1 MGPQGRPGK
10 WLIAFTV
17 MLPTLI
23 EIIDTSIVNVSL
35 DHIRGSLSAGIEEAT
50 WAINAYLVAN
60 AIVIPMS
67 GWLSRLFGRKNYQ
80 VGSIAV
86 FTISSFLCGSAWSL
100 QSLIFFRVVQG
111 LAGGGMVPVSQSI
124 LLEAFP
130 PKQHGMAMAIFG
142 IGAMVG
148 PILGPIMGGWIT
160 DNWSWRWIFYINIP
174 IGALA
179 IAMNL
184 AVIQDPPW
192 MQRLRMRIDY
202 AGLVL
207 LAVGLGSLQLVLDRG
222 QQQDWFSSELIVA
235 FALVSVFAL
244 ATLVVNELTI
254 AQPIV
259 NLRLY
264 KDRTF
269 ATGSLVMFFLF
280 FNLFGSIVLLPIYV
294 QSLMGYSAYDAG
306 MVLGPGG
313 AATLLVMPV
322 VGKLV
327 QKVNPKK
334 ILAVG
339 IVICAYTTWTMSHF
353 NLQADFWTF
362 VWPRVTLGL
371 GMGLSFIPL
380 TTLTLSHIPRELM
393 GQATSMYNLL
403 RNMGGSV
410 GIAFVTTF
418 LARRTQFHQ
427 TRLVEHLTPF
437 DPSYAIAKA
446 GAAAALTAQG
456 LPGAGADGVIYGQL
470 LRQARMLAFND
481 TFLVTA
487 LMLLSVLILVFF
499 MQRAEIPAHPG
510 GAH

>member
-1 MGPQGRPGK
+1 MIDAERHARSK

-80 VGSIAV
+80 IGSIIL
-86 FTISSFLCGSAWSL
+86 FTVSSFLCGSAWSL
-100 QSLIFFRVVQG
+100 QSLIFFRVLQG
-111 LAGGGMVPVSQSI
+111 TAGGGLVPVSQSI

-142 IGAMVG
+142 VGAMVG

-179 IAMNL
+179 VLMNL
-184 AVIQDPPW
+184 IVIQDPPW
-192 MQRLRMRIDY
+192 MQRTRMRIDY
-202 AGLVL
+202 FGLVF
-207 LAVGLGSLQLVLDRG
+207 LALGLGSLQLVLDRG
-222 QQQDWFSSELIVA
+222 QQEDWFNSELIVA
-235 FALVSVFAL
+235 FALVAVFAL
-244 ATLVVNELTI
+244 AFLAVNELTD

-313 AATLLVMPV
+313 AMTLVTMPF

-334 ILAVG
+334 VLACGIL
-339 IVICAYTTWTMSHF
+339 ICAYTTWTMSHF
-353 NLQADFWTF
+353 NLQVVHRGRLA
-362 VWPRVTLGL
+362 
-371 GMGLSFIPL
+371 
-380 TTLTLSHIPRELM
+380 H
-393 GQATSMYNLL
+393 A
-403 RNMGGSV
+403 
-410 GIAFVTTF
+410 
-418 LARRTQFHQ
+418 LARDVR
-427 TRLVEHLTPF
+427 E
-437 DPSYAIAKA
+437 
-446 GAAAALTAQG
+446 
-456 LPGAGADGVIYGQL
+456 
-470 LRQARMLAFND
+470 RQRR
-481 TFLVTA
+481 
-487 LMLLSVLILVFF
+487 
-499 MQRAEIPAHPG
+499 QRDEREEIGRASCRERVS
-510 GAH
+510 

>member
-1 MGPQGRPGK
+1 MTSSRSK

-80 VGSIAV
+80 IGSIV
-86 FTISSFLCGSAWSL
+86 LFTASSFLCGSAWSL
-100 QSLIFFRVVQG
+100 PSLIFFRVMQG
-111 LAGGGMVPVSQSI
+111 MAGGGLVPVSQSI

-130 PKQHGMAMAIFG
+130 PAQHGVAMAIFG
-142 IGAMVG
+142 VGTMVG

-174 IGALA
+174 IGMFA
-179 IAMNL
+179 IIMN
-184 AVIQDPPW
+184 AIVIQDPPW
-192 MQRLRMRIDY
+192 MKRAKMRIDY
-202 AGLVL
+202 LGLIF
-207 LAVGLGSLQLVLDRG
+207 LAVGLGTLQMVLDKG
-222 QQQDWFSSELIVA
+222 QQEDWFSSDLIVI
-235 FALVSVFAL
+235 FALVSFFAL
-244 ATLVVNELTI
+244 ALLIINEVNVS
-254 AQPIV
+254 QPII
-259 NLRLY
+259 NLRLFR
-264 KDRTF
+264 DPTF
-269 ATGSLVMFFLF
+269 ATGTVVMFFLF

-294 QSLMGYSAYDAG
+294 QSLMGYTSYQAG
-306 MVLGPGG
+306 LVLGPGG
-313 AATLLVMPV
+313 LATLCVMPF

-334 ILAVG
+334 LLGLG
-339 IVICAYTTWTMSHF
+339 IFICAITTWLMSQF

-362 VWPRVTLGL
+362 VLPRVTLGL
-371 GMGLSFIPL
+371 GMGLAFIPL
-380 TTLTLSHIPRELM
+380 TTLTLSHIPREKL

-410 GIAFVTTF
+410 GIAFVTTL

-427 TRLVEHLTPF
+427 ARLVDHLTVF
-437 DPSYAIAKA
+437 DPAFTMAKSK
-446 GAAAALTAQG
+446 AAAALVAKGVSGT
-456 LPGAGADGVIYGQL
+456 GAEGMIYGQV

-481 TFLVTA
+481 TFYVTSIM
-487 LMLLSVLILVFF
+487 LMSVLVLVFF
-499 MQRAEIPAHPG
+499 MRRAPARAAGPS
-510 GAH
+510 AH

>member
-1 MGPQGRPGK
+1 MHGSKNK

-80 VGSIAV
+80 IGSIV
-86 FTISSFLCGSAWSL
+86 LFTVSSFLCGSAWSL
-100 QSLIFFRVVQG
+100 PSLIFFRVMQG
-111 LAGGGMVPVSQSI
+111 MAGGGLVPVSQSI

-130 PKQHGMAMAIFG
+130 PKQHGVAMAIFG

-174 IGALA
+174 LGTLA
-179 IAMNL
+179 VIMN
-184 AVIQDPPW
+184 AIVIQDPPW
-192 MQRLRMRIDY
+192 MKRTRMRIDY
-202 AGLVL
+202 LGLVF
-207 LAVGLGSLQLVLDRG
+207 LAFGLGALQLVLDKG
-222 QQQDWFSSELIVA
+222 QQEDWFSSELIIA
-235 FALVSVFAL
+235 FALVSGFAL
-244 ATLVVNELTI
+244 VLLVINELNVE
-254 AQPIV
+254 QPIID
-259 NLRLY
+259 LRLF

-269 ATGSLVMFFLF
+269 ATGTVVMFFLF
-280 FNLFGSIVLLPIYV
+280 FNLFASIVLLPIYV

-306 MVLGPGG
+306 LVLGPGG
-313 AATLLVMPV
+313 LATLLIMPF
-322 VGKLV
+322 VGKAV

-334 ILAVG
+334 ILAAGV
-339 IVICAYTTWTMSHF
+339 IVCSITTFLMSKF

-362 VWPRVTLGL
+362 VLPRITLGF

-380 TTLTLSHIPRELM
+380 TTLTLSHIPREKM
-393 GQATSMYNLL
+393 GQATAMYNLL

-410 GIAFVTTF
+410 GIAFVTTL
-418 LARRTQFHQ
+418 LARRSQFHQ
-427 TRLVEHLTPF
+427 ARLVEHLTVF
-437 DPSYAIAKA
+437 DPGYTIAK
-446 GAAAALTAQG
+446 GKAAAALVAKG
-456 LPGAGADGVIYGQL
+456 VSGAGADGMIYGQL

-481 TFLVTA
+481 TFFVSSVMMLSILV
-487 LMLLSVLILVFF
+487 LVFF
-499 MQRAEIPAHPG
+499 MRRTAPGTG
-510 GAH
+510 GAGGAAH

>member
-1 MGPQGRPGK
+1 VAVSRNK

-80 VGSIAV
+80 IGSV
-86 FTISSFLCGSAWSL
+86 VLFTVSSFLCGSAWSL
-100 QSLIFFRVVQG
+100 PSLIFFRVLQG
-111 LAGGGMVPVSQSI
+111 MAGGGLIPVSQSI

-130 PKQHGMAMAIFG
+130 PAQHGVAMAIFG
-142 IGAMVG
+142 VGTMVG

-174 IGALA
+174 IGAFA
-179 IAMNL
+179 ILMNAL
-184 AVIQDPPW
+184 VIEDPPW
-192 MQRLRMRIDY
+192 MTRVKMRINY
-202 AGLVL
+202 LGLIF
-207 LAVGLGSLQLVLDRG
+207 LAVGLGSLQLVLDKG
-222 QQQDWFSSELIVA
+222 QQEDWFSSDLIT
-235 FALVSVFAL
+235 VFAL
-244 ATLVVNELTI
+244 TSFFALALLVVNELTVP
-254 AQPIV
+254 QPIID
-259 NLRLY
+259 LRLFR
-264 KDRTF
+264 DPTF
-269 ATGSLVMFFLF
+269 ATGTVVMFFLF

-294 QSLMGYSAYDAG
+294 QSLMGYTSYQAG
-306 MVLGPGG
+306 LVLGPGG
-313 AATLLVMPV
+313 LATLCVMPF

-334 ILAVG
+334 ILGAG
-339 IVICAYTTWTMSHF
+339 ILVCSVTTWLMSQF

-362 VWPRVTLGL
+362 VLPRVTLGF

-380 TTLTLSHIPRELM
+380 TTLTLSHIPREKL

-410 GIAFVTTF
+410 GIAFVTTL

-427 TRLVEHLTPF
+427 SRLVDHLTPF
-437 DPSYAIAKA
+437 DPAYTIAK
-446 GAAAALTAQG
+446 GKAAAALVAHG
-456 LPGAGADGVIYGQL
+456 LPGAGADGMIYGQL

-481 TFLVTA
+481 TFYVTSI
-487 LMLLSVLILVFF
+487 MLFSVLILVFF
-499 MQRAEIPAHPG
+499 MQRAPGRAPGPA
-510 GAH
+510 AH

>member
-1 MGPQGRPGK
+1 MGPRGRHGK

-35 DHIRGSLSAGIEEAT
+35 DHIRGSLSAGIDEAT

-67 GWLSRLFGRKNYQ
+67 GWLSRLFGRKSYQ
-80 VGSIAV
+80 IGSIV
-86 FTISSFLCGSAWSL
+86 LFTVSSFLCGSAWSL
-100 QSLIFFRVVQG
+100 QSLIFFRVLQG
-111 LAGGGMVPVSQSI
+111 MAGGGLVPVSQSI

-130 PKQHGMAMAIFG
+130 PKQHGVAMAIFG
-142 IGAMVG
+142 IGTMVG
-148 PILGPIMGGWIT
+148 PIMGPIMGGWIT

-179 IAMNL
+179 ILMN
-184 AVIQDPPW
+184 VIVIEDPPW
-192 MQRLRMRIDY
+192 MRRLRMRVDY
-202 AGLVL
+202 SGLIF
-207 LAVGLGSLQLVLDRG
+207 LAIGLGALQLVLDKG
-222 QQQDWFSSELIVA
+222 QQEDWFNSELIIA
-235 FALVSVFAL
+235 FALISVFAL
-244 ATLVVNELTI
+244 AFLFVNEITDS
-254 AQPIV
+254 QPIV
-259 NLRLY
+259 NLRLF

-269 ATGSLVMFFLF
+269 ATGNLVMFFLF

-306 MVLGPGG
+306 LVLGPGG
-313 AATLLVMPV
+313 IATLICMPF

-334 ILAVG
+334 ILACG
-339 IVICAYTTWTMSHF
+339 ILICAYTTWTMSHF

-362 VWPRVTLGL
+362 MLPRITLGF
-371 GMGLSFIPL
+371 GMGFSFIPL
-380 TTLTLSHIPRELM
+380 TTLTLSHIPREKM

-418 LARRTQFHQ
+418 LARRTQFHSA
-427 TRLVEHLTPF
+427 RLVEHLTPL
-437 DPSYAIAKA
+437 DPAYALAK
-446 GAAAALTAQG
+446 GKAAAALAAKG
-456 LPGAGADGVIYGQL
+456 LPGAGADGLIYGQL
-470 LRQARMLAFND
+470 MRQARMLAFND
-481 TFLVTA
+481 TFGITA
-487 LMLLSVLILVFF
+487 VMLLFVLVLVFF
-499 MQRAEIPAHPG
+499 MQRTEAPARPG
-510 GAH
+510 ASH

>member
-1 MGPQGRPGK
+1 MTRARSK

-23 EIIDTSIVNVSL
+23 EIIDSSIVNVSL
-35 DHIRGSLSAGIEEAT
+35 DHIRGSLAAGLEEST

-80 VGSIAV
+80 IGSIV
-86 FTISSFLCGSAWSL
+86 LFTVSSFLCGSAWDL
-100 QSLIFFRVVQG
+100 QSLIFFRVLQG
-111 LAGGGMVPVSQSI
+111 MAGGGLVPVSQSI

-130 PKQHGMAMAIFG
+130 PAQHGVAMAIFG
-142 IGAMVG
+142 VGAMTG

-179 IAMNL
+179 ILMNVL
-184 AVIQDPPW
+184 VIEDPPW
-192 MQRLRMRIDY
+192 MRKVRMRIDY
-202 AGLVL
+202 LGLIL

-222 QQQDWFSSELIVA
+222 QQEDWFGSEMITT

-244 ATLVVNELTI
+244 AILVVNEMTV
-254 AQPIV
+254 AEPVV
-259 NLRLY
+259 NLRLFR
-264 KDRTF
+264 DPTF
-269 ATGSLVMFFLF
+269 ATGTLVMFFLF

-306 MVLGPGG
+306 LVLGPGG
-313 AATLLVMPV
+313 IATLLTMPF

-334 ILAVG
+334 ILAIG
-339 IVICAYTTWTMSHF
+339 IVICAYTTWTMSRF

-371 GMGLSFIPL
+371 GMGFSFIPL
-380 TTLTLSHIPRELM
+380 TTLTLSHIPREKM

-410 GIAFVTTF
+410 GIAFVTT
-418 LARRTQFHQ
+418 LLSRRTQFHQ
-427 TRLVEHLTPF
+427 SRLVEHLTPL
-437 DPSYAIAKA
+437 DPAYAMTKAK
-446 GAAAALTAQG
+446 AAAALAARG
-456 LPGAGADGVIYGQL
+456 LPGAGADGMMYGQVM
-470 LRQARMLAFND
+470 RQARALAFND

-487 LMLLSVLILVFF
+487 ALLLSVLALVVF
-499 MQRAEIPAHPG
+499 MQRTEAPPRP

>member
-1 MGPQGRPGK
+1 MAVSRNK

-60 AIVIPMS
+60 AVVIPMS

-80 VGSIAV
+80 IGSIV
-86 FTISSFLCGSAWSL
+86 LFTLSSFLCGTAWSL
-100 QSLIFFRVVQG
+100 PSLIFFRVLQG
-111 LAGGGMVPVSQSI
+111 MAGGGLVPVSQSI

-130 PKQHGMAMAIFG
+130 PKQHGVAMAIFG

-174 IGALA
+174 LGVLA
-179 IAMNL
+179 VIMN
-184 AVIQDPPW
+184 AIVIQDPPW
-192 MQRLRMRIDY
+192 MKRMKMRIDY
-202 AGLVL
+202 PGLVF
-207 LAVGLGSLQLVLDRG
+207 LAVGLGSLQLVLDKG
-222 QQQDWFSSELIVA
+222 QQEDWFASDLIV
-235 FALVSVFAL
+235 VFAL
-244 ATLVVNELTI
+244 TSFFTLTLLVINELTVEEPVI
-254 AQPIV
+254 
-259 NLRLY
+259 NLRLFR
-264 KDRTF
+264 DVTF
-269 ATGSLVMFFLF
+269 ATGSVVSFFLF

-306 MVLGPGG
+306 LVLGPGG
-313 AATLLVMPV
+313 LATLCVMPI

-334 ILAVG
+334 ILGVG
-339 IVICAYTTWTMSHF
+339 IFICSVTTWLMSHF

-362 VWPRVTLGL
+362 VLPRVTLGL

-380 TTLTLSHIPRELM
+380 TTLTLSHIPREKM

-403 RNMGGSV
+403 RNMGGAV
-410 GIAFVTTF
+410 GIAFVTTL
-418 LARRTQFHQ
+418 LARRSQFHQ
-427 TRLVEHLTPF
+427 ARLVDHLTVF
-437 DPSYAIAKA
+437 DPALALSKA
-446 GAAAALTAQG
+446 RAAAALVAQG
-456 LPGAGADGVIYGQL
+456 GSGAGAEGMIYGQL

-481 TFLVTA
+481 TFFVTSI
-487 LMLLSVLILVFF
+487 LMLSVLVLVVF
-499 MQRAEIPAHPG
+499 MQRAPA
-510 GAH
+510 GAGR